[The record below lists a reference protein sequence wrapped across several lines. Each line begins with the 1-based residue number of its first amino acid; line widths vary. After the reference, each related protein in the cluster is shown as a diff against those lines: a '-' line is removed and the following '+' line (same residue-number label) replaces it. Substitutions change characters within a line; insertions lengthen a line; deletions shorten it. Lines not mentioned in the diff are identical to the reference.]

1 MPLSKRKIVLSGS
14 SGGIGRCLG
23 ARLLDHGALLATISR
38 SPSGLPGGRHF
49 AADLSSEA
57 GRKSAAAFAEDEQP
71 DVLINLAGIQYFG
84 PAEQQSSSD
93 VEATYGVNLIAPV
106 LLSQAVLPAMKRKR
120 SGQIVNIGSILGS
133 IGFAYFA
140 TYSSSKAGLR
150 LFSEALRRELADTG
164 IVVTYV
170 APRAAR
176 TGLIT
181 RKVAQYADI
190 TNMALDEPDEVAS
203 RIVDAVE
210 RGEKDVHFGGA
221 ESFFVKLNGVFP
233 RLVDFLLA
241 NNDRK
246 ASALFAPQNLVAEEP
261 HREHQ

>member
-1 MPLSKRKIVLSGS
+1 MPLSRRKIVLSGS
-14 SGGIGRCLG
+14 SGGIGQRVG
-23 ARLLDHGALLATISR
+23 ARLLERGASLATISR
-38 SPSGLPGGRHF
+38 SASGLPDARHLI
-49 AADLSSEA
+49 ADLSTEA
-57 GRKSAAAFAEDEQP
+57 GRKSAVAFVEGEQP
-71 DVLINLAGIQYFG
+71 DVLINLAGVQYFG

-93 VEATYGVNLIAPV
+93 VEATYAVNLIAPV
-106 LLSQAVLPAMKRKR
+106 LLSRAVLPAMKRKR

-133 IGFAYFA
+133 IGFACFA

-150 LFSEALRRELADTG
+150 LFSEALRREVADAG

-181 RKVAQYADI
+181 RKVAQYAGL
-190 TNMALDEPDEVAS
+190 TGMAIDEPDGVAN

-210 RGEKDVHFGGA
+210 RGDKEVFFGRA
-221 ESFFVKLNGVFP
+221 EPFFVRLNGALP
-233 RLVDFLLA
+233 RLVDFFLA

-246 ASALFAPQNLVAEEP
+246 AGALFAPQKSPAVEP
-261 HREHQ
+261 LREHQ

>member
-14 SGGIGRCLG
+14 SGGIGQRVG
-23 ARLLDHGALLATISR
+23 ARLLERGASLATISR
-38 SPSGLPGGRHF
+38 SANGLPGGRHF
-49 AADLSSEA
+49 TADLSSET
-57 GRKSAAAFAEDEQP
+57 GRKSAVAFVGDEQP

-93 VEATYGVNLIAPV
+93 VEATYAVNLIAPV

-120 SGQIVNIGSILGS
+120 FGQIVNIGSILGS

-150 LFSEALRRELADTG
+150 LFSEALRREVADTG
-164 IVVTYV
+164 IVVSYI

-181 RKVAQYADI
+181 RKVAQYADL
-190 TNMALDEPDEVAS
+190 TKMAIDEPDEVAS

-210 RGEKDVHFGGA
+210 GGGKDVYFGGV
-221 ESFFVKLNGVFP
+221 EPLFVKLNGALP
-233 RLVDFLLA
+233 RLVDFFLA
-241 NNDRK
+241 SNDRK
-246 ASALFAPQNLVAEEP
+246 ASALFAPQKSPAEEP
-261 HREHQ
+261 HREQ

>member
-120 SGQIVNIGSILGS
+120 SGQIVNIGLSWGQLVLPISRPILVQKPASGCS
-133 IGFAYFA
+133 AKRCGGNWPTRA
-140 TYSSSKAGLR
+140 SSSPT
-150 LFSEALRRELADTG
+150 SHP
-164 IVVTYV
+164 
-170 APRAAR
+170 APR
-176 TGLIT
+176 
-181 RKVAQYADI
+181 
-190 TNMALDEPDEVAS
+190 EPV
-203 RIVDAVE
+203 
-210 RGEKDVHFGGA
+210 
-221 ESFFVKLNGVFP
+221 
-233 RLVDFLLA
+233 
-241 NNDRK
+241 
-246 ASALFAPQNLVAEEP
+246 
-261 HREHQ
+261 

>member
-1 MPLSKRKIVLSGS
+1 MPLSRRKIVLSGS
-14 SGGIGRCLG
+14 SGGIGQFVG
-23 ARLLDHGALLATISR
+23 ARLLERGASLATISR
-38 SPSGLPGGRHF
+38 SASGLPSARHLT
-49 AADLSSEA
+49 ADLSSEA
-57 GRKSAAAFAEDEQP
+57 GRKSAVSFVEDEQP
-71 DVLINLAGIQYFG
+71 DVLINLAGVQYFG
-84 PAEQQSSSD
+84 PAEQQSGSD
-93 VEATYGVNLIAPV
+93 VEATYAVNLIAPV
-106 LLSQAVLPAMKRKR
+106 LLSRAVLPAMKRKR

-181 RKVAQYADI
+181 RKVAQYADL
-190 TNMALDEPDEVAS
+190 TKMAIDEPDGVAI
-203 RIVDAVE
+203 RLVDAVE
-210 RGEKDVHFGGA
+210 RGDKEVFFGGA
-221 ESFFVKLNGVFP
+221 ERFFVKVNGVLP

-246 ASALFAPQNLVAEEP
+246 ASALFAPQNFVAEEP